1 MEELLAGMPIG
12 DFSDKPLNELYLLGY
27 ASQRQ
32 EFFTSRKDKNAG
44 DGENNE

>member
-1 MEELLAGMPIG
+1 MLELIVKL
-12 DFSDKPLNELYLLGY
+12 SEQNYNNKPLNELYLLGY

-44 DGENNE
+44 DGENS